1 MDLLDF
7 DAQPLYY
14 DDPLPFEV
22 WELLEAAANA
32 YAEGAADAPLAR
44 AEALAPESL
53 AVLVALYRNHFYRHR
68 LDDARTVALRAL
80 SVSAAR
86 LGWPADWRELTLE
99 QVAQQRAGTGMTLL
113 RFHLMTLK
121 ALGYLDLRLGRTEQG
136 CAALEHLSRLDPLDR
151 LGAGALLDTARLALY

>member
-14 DDPLPFEV
+14 DDPLPSEV
-22 WELLEAAANA
+22 WVLLDAAANA
-32 YAEGAADAPLAR
+32 YAEGASDEPLAR

-68 LDDARTVALRAL
+68 LEEARAIAVRAL
-80 SVSAAR
+80 TVSAAR
-86 LGWPADWRELTLE
+86 LGWPADWRELSPE
-99 QVAQQRAGTGMTLL
+99 QAAEQRAGAGMTVL

-121 ALGYLDLRLGRTEQG
+121 ALGYLDLRLGRVVQG
-136 CAALEHLSRLDPLDR
+136 CAALEHLTRLDPLDR
-151 LGAGALLDTARLALY
+151 LGAGALLDAARLALR